1 MDAYVR
7 PTLEPRFAL
16 RPTLNASDARDRMLL
31 GVELRYGLEYGS
43 STFLPSPAHYRS
55 SRNLDECRDNLKAQN
70 YERCLEMKDF
80 YSEVWRNVGCRHS
93 ALSSCF

>member
-1 MDAYVR
+1 MPMSHKAKKASFKANTR
-7 PTLEPRFAL
+7 PCLQCAW
-16 RPTLNASDARDRMLL
+16 AA
-31 GVELRYGLEYGS
+31 V
-43 STFLPSPAHYRS
+43 
-55 SRNLDECRDNLKAQN
+55 LDECRDNLKAQN